1 MLRSKALL
9 ATCLTSLAFV
19 VASPAAA
26 QNALDRINPIDN
38 SQNERKEASP
48 ARPNVPAPVEVQVET
63 PAAEAPAGPA
73 ITVGAIVLIG
83 LEALQPADFADVL
96 AERVGRTLR
105 PDDLRAL
112 ATAITRRAQER
123 GYQLAAAWIAPQR
136 LDNGV
141 LAVRVDEGRID
152 EIRFDGPGDPAIRSA
167 LQPLVDGKPVRM
179 GEIERRLLIA
189 GDIDGARIRS
199 SRFFREKGK
208 GVLLVRAGRERVTGR
223 IGINNDGTRPLGPL
237 QARLDVDVNA
247 LFFHDDSFS
256 LTFSGTPAEPSELGH
271 VRARYSKRI
280 GTGGTEVALTGSAS
294 QTQPGAYLRPYKLES
309 SSWSADVSLLQPLW
323 RRRNAS
329 LWFEGDLGIRTLQQR
344 RAGDLLRDDRTVTF
358 RATLYGNAAVAG
370 GRFRFS
376 TTLSQ
381 GLGVLGATGPRDP
394 LASRFDADGTFTALS
409 SWADWTVGLG
419 SGFSLRLAAQSQLA
433 SAPLLVTE
441 EFGLG
446 GTAFLRGY
454 DWSER
459 TGDQG
464 VAGLAELRYMIDRPF
479 GLVRRAQFYA
489 FVDGGKVANLENG
502 FGGGTLA
509 SAGGGIRADVTARLG
524 ANIEVAAPLTG
535 PRYDTGDESA
545 KVKVRV
551 IQAF

>member
-1 MLRSKALL
+1 MVRSKALL
-9 ATCLTSLAFV
+9 ATCLTGLPVV

-26 QNALDRINPIDN
+26 QDALDRINPVSN
-38 SQNERKEASP
+38 SANERKEAAP
-48 ARPNVPAPVEVQVET
+48 TRPDPPAPVEVDIET
-63 PAAEAPAGPA
+63 PLAGAPAGQA
-73 ITVGAIVLIG
+73 VAVGAIVLEG
-83 LEALQPADFADVL
+83 LEALSPADFADVL
-96 AERVGRTLR
+96 AERVGKTLN

-112 ATAITRRAQER
+112 ATAIGRRAQER
-123 GYQLAAAWIAPQR
+123 GYKLAAAWIEPQR

-152 EIRFDGPGDPAIRSA
+152 EIRFEGLADPAIRSA
-167 LQPLVDGKPVRM
+167 LQPLVTGKPVRM

-208 GVLLVRAGRERVTGR
+208 GVLLVRASREHVTAR
-223 IGINNDGTRPLGPL
+223 IGVNNDGTRSLGPL

-247 LFFHDDSFS
+247 LFFNDDSFS
-256 LTFSGTPAEPSELGH
+256 LTFSGTPAEPNELGY
-271 VRARYSKRI
+271 VRARYSKRV
-280 GTGGTEVALTGSAS
+280 GTGGTEIALTGAAS
-294 QTQPGAYLRPYKLES
+294 QTHPGAYLRPYKLES
-309 SSWSADVSLLQPLW
+309 TSWSADVSLLQPLW
-323 RRRNAS
+323 RRRSAS
-329 LWFEGDLGIRTLQQR
+329 LWFEGDLGIRTLEQR

-358 RATLYGNAAVAG
+358 RATLYGNAALAG
-370 GRFRFS
+370 GRLRFS

-381 GLGVLGATGPRDP
+381 GLGILGATGPRDP
-394 LASRFDADGTFTALS
+394 LASRFDADGTFTTLN
-409 SWADWTVGLG
+409 SWADWTVALG
-419 SGFSLRLAAQSQLA
+419 RGFSLRLAAQSQLA

-446 GTAFLRGY
+446 GTVFLRGY

-464 VAGLAELRYMIDRPF
+464 VTGLAELRYMIDRPF
-479 GLVRRAQFYA
+479 GLVRRAQLYA

-509 SAGGGIRADVTARLG
+509 SAGGGIRADVTDRLG
-524 ANIEVAAPLTG
+524 ANIELAAPLTG

-551 IQAF
+551 VRTF

>member
-1 MLRSKALL
+1 MLRSRAIS
-9 ATCLTSLAFV
+9 AACLTGLAFV
-19 VASPAAA
+19 IAAPAAA
-26 QNALDRINPIDN
+26 QNALDRIDPASS
-38 SQNERKEASP
+38 SQTERRDAPP
-48 ARPNVPAPVEVQVET
+48 AQSATPVPVEV
-63 PAAEAPAGPA
+63 EAPVVEASTGPA
-73 ITVGAIVLIG
+73 IAVGAIVLVG
-83 LEALQPADFADVL
+83 LEALTPADFADVL
-96 AERVGRTLR
+96 AEWVGRTLR

-123 GYQLAAAWIAPQR
+123 GYTLAGAWIEPQR

-141 LAVRVDEGRID
+141 LTVRVDEGRID
-152 EIRFDGPGDPAIRSA
+152 EIRFDGPVDPAIRGA
-167 LQPLVDGKPVRM
+167 LQPLATGKPVQI
-179 GEIERRLLIA
+179 GEIERRLLLA
-189 GDIDGARIRS
+189 GDIGGARIRA
-199 SRFFREKGK
+199 SRFFRDKGR
-208 GVLLVRAGRERVTGR
+208 GVLLVRASRERVTAR
-223 IGINNDGTRPLGPL
+223 IGVNNDGTRPLGPL
-237 QARLDVDVNA
+237 QIRLDVDTNA
-247 LFFHDDSFS
+247 LLFEDDSLI
-256 LTFSGTPAEPSELGH
+256 LTFSGTPAEPSELGF

-280 GTGGTEVALTGSAS
+280 GSRGTEIALTGTAS
-294 QTQPGAYLRPYKLES
+294 RTRPGGYLRPYRLES
-309 SSWSADVSLLQPLW
+309 SSWSADISVLQPLW
-323 RRRNAS
+323 RRRDAS

-358 RATLYGNAAVAG
+358 RATLYGNAALAG
-370 GRFRFS
+370 GRVRFS

-381 GLGVLGATGPRDP
+381 GLGVLGATGSLDP
-394 LASRFDADGTFTALS
+394 LASRFDADGTFTTLN

-419 SGFSLRLAAQSQLA
+419 GSFSLRLAAQSQLA
-433 SAPLLVTE
+433 SGPLLVTE
-441 EFGLG
+441 EVGLG

-479 GLVRRAQFYA
+479 GLVRRAQLYA

-509 SAGGGIRADVTARLG
+509 SLGGGIRADVTNRLG
-524 ANIEVAAPLTG
+524 ANLEVAAPLTG
-535 PRYDTGDESA
+535 PRYDTGDESP

>member
-1 MLRSKALL
+1 LRAVRAVCL
-9 ATCLTSLAFV
+9 AGFPFV
-19 VASPAAA
+19 FANPVAA
-26 QNALDRINPIDN
+26 QNALDRIDPV
-38 SQNERKEASP
+38 SSSHAERREAASTTP
-48 ARPNVPAPVEVQVET
+48 SAPVPVQIDVET
-63 PAAEAPAGPA
+63 PPAEAPAGPA
-73 ITVGAIVLIG
+73 ITVGAVVLVG
-83 LEALQPADFADVL
+83 LEALTPADFADVL
-96 AERVGRTLR
+96 AEHVGRTLS
-105 PDDLRAL
+105 PDDLRTL
-112 ATAITRRAQER
+112 ATAIARRAHER
-123 GYQLAAAWIAPQR
+123 GYTLAAAWIEPQR
-136 LDNGV
+136 LDNGM

-152 EIRFDGPGDPAIRSA
+152 EIRFDGEVAPAIRGA
-167 LQPLVDGKPVRM
+167 LLPLANGRPVRIS
-179 GEIERRLLIA
+179 EIERRLLIA
-189 GDIDGARIRS
+189 GDLGGARIRS

-208 GVLLVRAGRERVTGR
+208 GVLLVRASRERVAGR
-223 IGINNDGTRPLGPL
+223 LAVSNDGTRPLGPL

-247 LFFHDDSFS
+247 LFFNDDSFS
-256 LTFSGTPAEPSELGH
+256 LTFSGTPAEPNELGY
-271 VRARYSKRI
+271 VRARYSKRV
-280 GTGGTEVALTGSAS
+280 GTSGTEVAVTGTAS
-294 QTQPGAYLRPYKLES
+294 RTHPGAYLRPYKLES

-323 RRRNAS
+323 RRRDAS

-344 RAGDLLRDDRTVTF
+344 RAGDLLREDRTVTF
-358 RATLYGNAAVAG
+358 RATLFGNAAVGG
-370 GRFRFS
+370 GRLRFS

-381 GLGVLGATGPRDP
+381 GLGILGATGRRNP
-394 LASRFDADGTFTALS
+394 LASRFDADGTFTALN
-409 SWADWTVGLG
+409 SWADWTLGLG

-446 GTAFLRGY
+446 GTAFVRGY

-479 GLVRRAQFYA
+479 GLVQRAQFYA

-509 SAGGGIRADVTARLG
+509 SAGGGIRTDVTDRLG

-535 PRYDTGDESA
+535 PRYDTNDEAA

-551 IQAF
+551 IRTF

>member
-1 MLRSKALL
+1 MAG
-9 ATCLTSLAFV
+9 FPIV

-26 QNALDRINPIDN
+26 QNALDRIDPASN
-38 SQNERKEASP
+38 SQVERKELAP
-48 ARPNVPAPVEVQVET
+48 AKSAPPAPIEVEVET
-63 PAAEAPAGPA
+63 PPVQAPAGPA
-73 ITVGAIVLIG
+73 ITVGAVVLVG
-83 LEALQPADFADVL
+83 LEALTPADFADVL
-96 AERVGRTLR
+96 AERVGRTLSS
-105 PDDLRAL
+105 DDLQAL
-112 ATAITRRAQER
+112 ATAIAGRAHAR
-123 GYQLAAAWIAPQR
+123 GYTLAAAWIEPQR

-152 EIRFDGPGDPAIRSA
+152 ELRFDGESDPAIRNA
-167 LQPLVDGKPVRM
+167 LLPLANGKPVRM
-179 GEIERRLLIA
+179 SEIERRLLIA
-189 GDIDGARIRS
+189 GDLGGARIRS
-199 SRFFREKGK
+199 SRFFRDKGK
-208 GVLLVRAGRERVTGR
+208 GVLLVRVTRERVAAR
-223 IGINNDGTRPLGPL
+223 VALNNDGTRSLGPL

-247 LFFHDDSFS
+247 LFFDDDSFS
-256 LTFSGTPAEPSELGH
+256 LTFSGTPAEPSELGY

-280 GTGGTEVALTGSAS
+280 GTGGTEIAVAGSAS
-294 QTQPGAYLRPYKLES
+294 QTHPGAYLRPYKLES
-309 SSWSADVSLLQPLW
+309 SSWSADISLLLPLW
-323 RRRNAS
+323 RRRDAS

-358 RATLYGNAAVAG
+358 RATLYGNAELAG
-370 GRFRFS
+370 GRLRFS

-381 GLGVLGATGPRDP
+381 GLGILGATGRRDP
-394 LASRFDADGTFTALS
+394 LASRFDADGTFTAFS
-409 SWADWTVGLG
+409 SWADWTAGLG
-419 SGFSLRLAAQSQLA
+419 GGFSLRLAAQSQLA

-446 GTAFLRGY
+446 GTAFVRGY

-479 GLVRRAQFYA
+479 GLIQRAQLYA

-502 FGGGTLA
+502 FGGGALA
-509 SAGGGIRADVTARLG
+509 SAGGGIRTDVTNRLG

-545 KVKVRV
+545 KVKFRM
-551 IQAF
+551 IRTF